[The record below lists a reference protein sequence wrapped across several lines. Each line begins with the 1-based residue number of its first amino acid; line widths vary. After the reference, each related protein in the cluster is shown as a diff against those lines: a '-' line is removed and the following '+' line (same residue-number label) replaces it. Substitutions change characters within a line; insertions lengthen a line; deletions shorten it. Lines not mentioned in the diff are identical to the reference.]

1 MKLNIFY
8 FCLILSLSITSCTAQ
23 IDVLSAT
30 KGNTGHR
37 GILPRDENGNH
48 IEQPKG
54 RDYYALEMKVKKAC
68 TIELMSLMVKTNEG
82 QIFNLTPSFT
92 DGDAKKNKITANQ
105 TFYVRAE
112 RDDSAKAIKQIVK
125 GEGLLKAKINGKVK
139 TLAIENFTLTL
150 PQ

>member
-8 FCLILSLSITSCTAQ
+8 FFLVLSLFTTSCAAQ

-37 GILPRDENGNH
+37 GIIPRDENGNH

-54 RDYYALEMKVKKAC
+54 RDYYALEMKAKKAC
-68 TIELMSLMVKTNEG
+68 TIELMSLTVKTNEG

-92 DGDAKKNKITANQ
+92 DGNAKKNKIAADQ

-112 RDDSAKAIKQIVK
+112 RDDSVKEVKQIMK
-125 GEGLLKAKINGKVK
+125 GEGLLQTKINGKVK
-139 TLAIENFTLTL
+139 TVAIENFTLTL